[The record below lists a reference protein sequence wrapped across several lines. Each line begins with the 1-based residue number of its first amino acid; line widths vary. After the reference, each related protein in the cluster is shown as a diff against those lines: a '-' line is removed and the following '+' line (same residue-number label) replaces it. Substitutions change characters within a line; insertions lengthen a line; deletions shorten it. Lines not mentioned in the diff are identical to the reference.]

1 MGKSGKTVI
10 YASIIALFLI
20 GSLAVPAMGEGTGI
34 GLAPY
39 TIQIDNALRGAD
51 YDRSLVITNMGQM
64 EMYYAIA
71 AEGEAATWLSY
82 YYNGAAV
89 DKVPVPA
96 LSDGIFEV
104 KISVPEDAVNGEHK
118 ATVTVT
124 SLPEMSSAGQA
135 TVAVAAVS
143 YLDITVSGTQV
154 IAGQVT
160 EINTED
166 VEMGYPLKIQV
177 FLQNTG
183 NVEVSPLITANI
195 TKNGIPVGNVTKNDT
210 KVRAGAGQFLIA
222 EWDTTGNT
230 EADYIARVS
239 VALNGEDIATE
250 DLPFKILPLGT
261 LMRSGELKEI
271 VVNGAAIVNLAT
283 KMTATF
289 ANTGQIDTWA
299 EFTGE
304 IYKGDQL
311 VDTFTGEKLLIE
323 KGSEG
328 NLFAYF
334 KLAETGEYTIKGW
347 VIYEGKKTDVKE
359 ITFKVIEPQ
368 PIGNVAEAT
377 PTPVPTGN
385 TAGEVI
391 TPITDKGMAAYW
403 YIVMGLGGAAVIAA
417 AYLFG
422 WRRKQFVP
430 VFVSQYNKVFKELGR
445 NKLFKKIKID
455 RMFSKKR
462 AKSNGKKRK

>member
-304 IYKGDQL
+304 IYKDDQL

-323 KGSEG
+323 KGTEG

-334 KLAETGEYTIKGW
+334 KLAEAGEYTIKGW
-347 VIYEGKKTDVKE
+347 VVYEGKKTDVKE
-359 ITFKVIEPQ
+359 ITFTVIEPQ

-377 PTPVPTGN
+377 PTVTPPEN
-385 TAGEVI
+385 MAGEVI

-462 AKSNGKKRK
+462 TKSNGKKRK